1 MIIAT
6 TRNKYLR
13 LPMLPYSLLELYKR
27 NLDDLTSHWLL
38 LLLTLQRA
46 HLFLAFLSHFTFQ
59 QTPIPNYSALHYSKI
74 PSNSLYNVLHQPTI
88 DVQHHVKKVD
98 RKFDSSWL
106 FQENTRPT
114 PSSLWKK
121 LHCMVYRIYPKE
133 YNVQTRA
140 VTIKLLTKLNDR
152 STKMSF
158 QSRAMITVM
167 KNYLLL

>member
-74 PSNSLYNVLHQPTI
+74 PSNSLYTVLHQLTI
-88 DVQHHVKKVD
+88 DVQHHVKNGSDIWSFIVFPGKFTTNTFISMGKAPLHSSPHLSIGVQCAGAGSD
-98 RKFDSSWL
+98 RLHSSQKRMTGQQWWVFNL
-106 FQENTRPT
+106 GP
-114 PSSLWKK
+114 W
-121 LHCMVYRIYPKE
+121 
-133 YNVQTRA
+133 
-140 VTIKLLTKLNDR
+140 
-152 STKMSF
+152 
-158 QSRAMITVM
+158 
-167 KNYLLL
+167 